1 MDLDEKFL
9 SINKQLLANMSL
21 VAKEP
26 DKYIVLK
33 TCLGACLL
41 MAIMGFG
48 VSYLFDMKRDSVNQ
62 FILKHDCKP
71 VEVIRVDAIEA
82 NIIYHCGDGKQ
93 LEVTL

>member
-1 MDLDEKFL
+1 MDLDGKFL
-9 SINKQLLANMSL
+9 SLNKQLLANMGL

-33 TCLGACLL
+33 TCLGASLL
-41 MAIMGFG
+41 MAIIWFG
-48 VSYLFDMKRDSVNQ
+48 VSYLFDMKRDNVDQ
-62 FILKHDCKP
+62 FILKHGCKP
-71 VEVIRVDAIEA
+71 VEVIRVDAIKA